1 MAGSTTAQ
9 PTTTTAVVTTILGND
24 DGSSWAPG
32 DQDEDGDRG
41 FFRIRRGKKSTN
53 KDDISKKHGTTHLPL
68 NFPTPAKSGN
78 PLVYPMPY
86 TVRVTAAR
94 YAPKETLLEGVEWLL
109 RSALVCGQRTRVI
122 VTLVPLLA
130 SQHEFGQAK
139 QRHSKL
145 RQQARDQR
153 RR

>member
-1 MAGSTTAQ
+1 
-9 PTTTTAVVTTILGND
+9 
-24 DGSSWAPG
+24 
-32 DQDEDGDRG
+32 
-41 FFRIRRGKKSTN
+41 
-53 KDDISKKHGTTHLPL
+53 
-68 NFPTPAKSGN
+68 
-78 PLVYPMPY
+78 MPY

-139 QRHSKL
+139 QRHAKL